1 MTAQH
6 DAKRR
11 AILEAAAEV
20 FMRHGFDAGTTKE
33 VAAEVGLSQ
42 PAIYHYVGSKTDL
55 LREIALEVDRDMMA
69 ALENGLRSSDK
80 PADQLRGVIREYT
93 ASVVRDLRA
102 FAVFWQEIRSLQPE
116 IREKIRNDEREF
128 VARVARRGA
137 HDGRTRQP
145 VTNDGDQRS
154 RFGRP
159 VHFARFA
166 VEQLR
171 AEQRLH
177 LAHLERLEAGSGA
190 ELVAEVQEIL
200 RRQRLHYL
208 PLLRHQPKGLD
219 DPPQVVHR
227 ARNPRLRHVVAV
239 KDVARRAQLADNE
252 LEP

>member
-20 FMRHGFDAGTTKE
+20 FMRHGFEAGTTKE

-42 PAIYHYVGSKTDL
+42 PAIYHYVGSKIDL

-93 ASVVRDLRA
+93 AGVVRDLRA

-128 VARVARRGA
+128 VARVARLVTALQRQGRLPEGPPTIVAQAIMSMPSWMYHWYQPGGA
-137 HDGRTRQP
+137 LDVDAISEIYCSLIG
-145 VTNDGDQRS
+145 
-154 RFGRP
+154 
-159 VHFARFA
+159 
-166 VEQLR
+166 
-171 AEQRLH
+171 
-177 LAHLERLEAGSGA
+177 LEES
-190 ELVAEVQEIL
+190 
-200 RRQRLHYL
+200 
-208 PLLRHQPKGLD
+208 
-219 DPPQVVHR
+219 
-227 ARNPRLRHVVAV
+227 
-239 KDVARRAQLADNE
+239 
-252 LEP
+252 